1 MKFLNSS
8 DLIPNNFQM
17 VPKYCGYVH
26 RESGTVH
33 FNSWIPEMKNASLRN
48 AVGRKVNLQMTGIN
62 LLPKRCK
69 LTK

>member
-1 MKFLNSS
+1 
-8 DLIPNNFQM
+8 M